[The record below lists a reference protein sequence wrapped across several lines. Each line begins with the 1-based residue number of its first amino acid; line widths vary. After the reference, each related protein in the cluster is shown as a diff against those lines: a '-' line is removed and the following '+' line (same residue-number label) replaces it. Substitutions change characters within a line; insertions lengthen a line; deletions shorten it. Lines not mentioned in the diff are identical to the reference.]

1 MQDKNIHLNIDDF
14 FQPFD
19 FLSSQKHKRMNIIE
33 KAKDLQNEIIKIK
46 ASGQRV
52 GFVPTMGALHLGH
65 ISLVN
70 QAKKD
75 VDIVVVS
82 LFANPNQF
90 NNPDDLKRYPR
101 TLEKDIELLKSASCD
116 ILFYP
121 SVEEIYP
128 EPDNRIFDF
137 GYIDKCMEG
146 KFRPGHFNGVAQ
158 VVSRLFDLVPA
169 DNAYFGEKDFQQL
182 AIIRQM
188 ASQYNYAIKII
199 GCPII
204 REEDGLAMSSRNL
217 LLTPEHRKI
226 VPIIAKSLSESR
238 TFAKSKSVGDVTNW
252 VITSIEKDNDLK
264 VEYFEI
270 CNGYTLMPISNWS
283 DVDYIVGC
291 IAVYAGKIR
300 LIDNI
305 TY

>member
-1 MQDKNIHLNIDDF
+1 MHDKNIHLNIDDF
-14 FQPFD
+14 FQPFGI
-19 FLSSQKHKRMNIIE
+19 LSSQKRKHMNIIE
-33 KAKDLQNEIIKIK
+33 KAKDLQDEIIKIK
-46 ASGQRV
+46 ASGKKV

-70 QAKKD
+70 KAKVD
-75 VDIVVVS
+75 VDVVVVS
-82 LFANPNQF
+82 LFVNPNQF

-101 TLEKDIELLKSASCD
+101 TLEKDIELLKSANCD

-121 SVEEIYP
+121 SVEEVYP

-169 DNAYFGEKDFQQL
+169 NNAYFGEKDFQQL

-188 ASQYNYAIKII
+188 ASQYNYSIKII

-217 LLTPEHRKI
+217 LLTHEHRKI

-238 TFAKSKSVGDVTNW
+238 TFAKSKSVIDVTNW
-252 VITSIEKDNDLK
+252 VIASIEKDNDLK

-270 CNGYTLMPISNWS
+270 CNGYTLMPISNW
-283 DVDYIVGC
+283 DEVEYIVGC

>member
-1 MQDKNIHLNIDDF
+1 
-14 FQPFD
+14 
-19 FLSSQKHKRMNIIE
+19 MNIIE
-33 KAKDLQNEIIKIK
+33 KAKDLQSEIIKIK
-46 ASGQRV
+46 ASGKRV

-82 LFANPNQF
+82 LFVNPNQF

-101 TLEKDIELLKSASCD
+101 TLEKDIELLKSACCD

-182 AIIRQM
+182 AIIRLM
-188 ASQYNYAIKII
+188 ASQYNYPIKII

-204 REEDGLAMSSRNL
+204 REDDGLAMSSRNL
-217 LLTPEHRKI
+217 LLTPQHRKI

-238 TFAKSKSVGDVTNW
+238 TFAKSKSVSDVTSW
-252 VITSIEKDNDLK
+252 VIASIEKDNDLK

-270 CNGYTLMPISNWS
+270 CNGYTLMPISDWNE
-283 DVDYIVGC
+283 VDYVVGC